1 MNPVQIVIQVFKKKR
16 IASGVFIKQRRA
28 VLFSFLLF
36 AGVPL
41 IYSCFV
47 GENSWNAM
55 AHSRKVVRFYYPE
68 MSKYTVVVETSYGQL
83 EMNLDAAVSCRLS
96 AVIPAEYEEE
106 AIKAQAVLIR
116 TELIQKYK
124 EAQNTQKNT
133 PYYIYIEENP
143 RLKNYFTFLEQKRYF
158 GENYQKNLEKY
169 RRAAVETTG
178 MYLKKTDGAD
188 AETINTSWFRVS
200 TGNTREG
207 VLCKNDYLSENYYN
221 DVLLT
226 RTEFQNVMQKLFA
239 LYTEESAENIG
250 KEITE
255 IHFEKFVEKDI
266 SCERS
271 LQFGVHL
278 RDGTKQEL
286 IVDAKLFCDM
296 FQLLSP
302 YVETVAETGREVII
316 TVKGIGHGV
325 GMSQFTANEMA
336 KEGKDYTEILNY
348 FFTNIAIDKFE

>member
-1 MNPVQIVIQVFKKKR
+1 M
-16 IASGVFIKQRRA
+16 
-28 VLFSFLLF
+28 
-36 AGVPL
+36 
-41 IYSCFV
+41 
-47 GENSWNAM
+47 
-55 AHSRKVVRFYYPE
+55 
-68 MSKYTVVVETSYGQL
+68 
-83 EMNLDAAVSCRLS
+83 
-96 AVIPAEYEEE
+96 
-106 AIKAQAVLIR
+106 
-116 TELIQKYK
+116 
-124 EAQNTQKNT
+124 
-133 PYYIYIEENP
+133 
-143 RLKNYFTFLEQKRYF
+143 
-158 GENYQKNLEKY
+158 
-169 RRAAVETTG
+169 
-178 MYLKKTDGAD
+178 
-188 AETINTSWFRVS
+188 
-200 TGNTREG
+200 
-207 VLCKNDYLSENYYN
+207 CKNDYLSENYYN

-250 KEITE
+250 KEIAE